1 MAKSTP
7 GQRARLYLQAH
18 RDARMTALPGEHKAA
33 REELMR
39 QLEREDPGVRER
51 ALVGS
56 DSHFDRP
63 LEKGEKD
70 YQRHFQREE
79 RLDHGQ
85 VLERRRALTA
95 SAAPHGGRR
104 RPVPPRPAQH
114 RARRAAQRTSGY
126 VRDTAAAV
134 APPPVKAGGNILYGA
149 LLAGVGLSMLY
160 LLLTRTGATVSLTN
174 LFGGGFRR
182 LASASTPLFGTP
194 APSSNSSAMNAWLA
208 TPTGASAPVAASPTA
223 VGAATASR
231 SSQSILSRWLYDLN
245 NAVGGK
251 PTATDLAGSGYA
263 LSGGKVVPAT
273 GAAAAQARAL
283 FVQNV
288 QLGTVTLP

>member
-39 QLEREDPGVRER
+39 QLEREDPHVRER

-63 LEKGEKD
+63 LEKGEKE

-85 VLERRRALTA
+85 VLERRRALTQ
-95 SAAPHGGRR
+95 PNLHEGRR

-114 RARRAAQRTSGY
+114 RARRAAQRTTSY

-134 APPPVKAGGNILYGA
+134 APPPVKAGIGVLYGA
-149 LLAGVGLSMLY
+149 LAAGVGLSMLY
-160 LLLTRTGATVSLTN
+160 LLLTRTGVAVSLAN
-174 LFGGGFRR
+174 LGGGGFRR
-182 LASASTPLFGTP
+182 LVSANQPPLRQRTRR
-194 APSSNSSAMNAWLA
+194 
-208 TPTGASAPVAASPTA
+208 APVRVRLARRESRGCPVAGEREGRDQQLPQDPGPSGADDRQPGRSTA
-223 VGAATASR
+223 PPSLPPSER
-231 SSQSILSRWLYDLN
+231 
-245 NAVGGK
+245 
-251 PTATDLAGSGYA
+251 
-263 LSGGKVVPAT
+263 
-273 GAAAAQARAL
+273 
-283 FVQNV
+283 
-288 QLGTVTLP
+288 TLR